1 MTSQKS
7 NDIIQS
13 SNNNVIKIPYSDNQE
28 ESIKETSMNVNGFNI
43 IELDEE
49 KDNLSNLISLYEGEQ
64 DIESKEQILLKLKA
78 KTIENYYADCQDTI
92 VPNINCSRCFLGNF
106 SPNELLYFKDRK
118 IFIAYMKYCFINYK
132 RSLFMNH
139 STYMNNKYDLFKIN
153 QSFYN
158 GWKFSIPKAICK
170 SCFLQIIN
178 MEYLIFNIK
187 NIICDYNSGGN
198 SMLPSEKKIS
208 NAGNTK
214 KKRIILKNKR
224 INQEK
229 TKENT
234 NIDDEKTNDNNTKIN
249 PIVIPISKKEKNINN
264 KKKRRRSSIS
274 FFRKRRP
281 KNPRKKKESKY
292 NKNIIY
298 DSNNNILIIKKEDLV
313 NFQMEEEG
321 SNIINSSIN
330 DKKKDKSNIDKEN
343 SRQKKKK
350 EEKLKFVSNLK
361 TESNSLTNK
370 KTNLKENTL
379 ENSNKDIDGNK
390 NKNICLN
397 KSNDLKSTIIINNI
411 NNSRG
416 QINMDKVGLIQLNNN
431 QNNFVN
437 CSNKGYN
444 NTKIKLNENYNGILI
459 NDLAPIYF
467 NYVNCSNI
475 SFVEGLKNS
484 MNELFYFLN
493 RMCYFTADI
502 PLVLLNNPIYIIMYK
517 TQINFLF
524 QNLKTIINNF
534 NQAEA
539 VIEYSINTTKNNI
552 IIYQKVFG
560 IDNYIWKSLNDS
572 IKTIEEQEIEIKK
585 KYNDMIQF
593 CFDSFF
599 ILSNVIDN
607 IA

>member
-1 MTSQKS
+1 MTSQIA

-49 KDNLSNLISLYEGEQ
+49 KGNLSNLISLYEGEQ

-78 KTIENYYADCQDTI
+78 KTVENYYADCQDTI
-92 VPNINCSRCFLGNF
+92 VPNINCSRCLLGNF

-118 IFIAYMKYCFINYK
+118 IFVAYMKYCFINYK

-139 STYMNNKYDLFKIN
+139 SIYMNNKYDLFKIN

-178 MEYLIFNIK
+178 MEFLIFNIK
-187 NIICDYNSGGN
+187 NIICDYNSEDN

-208 NAGNTK
+208 NAGNAK
-214 KKRIILKNKR
+214 KKRIIQKNKKT
-224 INQEK
+224 NQEK
-229 TKENT
+229 TKEST
-234 NIDDEKTNDNNTKIN
+234 NVDEEKTNDNNTKIN
-249 PIVIPISKKEKNINN
+249 PIVIPISKKENIINN

-298 DSNNNILIIKKEDLV
+298 DSNNNILTIKKENLV
-313 NFQMEEEG
+313 NFQMEEED

-350 EEKLKFVSNLK
+350 EEKPKFVSNLK

-370 KTNLKENTL
+370 KTNLKENKL

-397 KSNDLKSTIIINNI
+397 KSNDSKSTIIINNI

-437 CSNKGYN
+437 CSNKDYN
-444 NTKIKLNENYNGILI
+444 NTKIKLNENFNGIVI
-459 NDLAPIYF
+459 NDLSPLYI
-467 NYVNCSNI
+467 NYVNGSNI
-475 SFVEGLKNS
+475 SFIERLKNS
-484 MNELFYFLN
+484 MNDLFYFLN
-493 RMCYFTADI
+493 SMCYFTLDI
-502 PLVLLNNPIYIIMYK
+502 LLRLLYNPIYIILYK
-517 TQINFLF
+517 TQINIHF
-524 QNLKTIINNF
+524 QRLKMIINNF
-534 NQAEA
+534 NDAEA
-539 VIEYSINTTKNNI
+539 SIEYSINAAKNNI

-560 IDNYIWKSLNDS
+560 IDNYIWKSLNDK
-572 IKTIEEQEIEIKK
+572 IKSIEEQAIEVKK
-585 KYNDMIQF
+585 KYNDLIKF
-593 CFDSFF
+593 CLDTFF
-599 ILSNVIDN
+599 TLSNVIDN